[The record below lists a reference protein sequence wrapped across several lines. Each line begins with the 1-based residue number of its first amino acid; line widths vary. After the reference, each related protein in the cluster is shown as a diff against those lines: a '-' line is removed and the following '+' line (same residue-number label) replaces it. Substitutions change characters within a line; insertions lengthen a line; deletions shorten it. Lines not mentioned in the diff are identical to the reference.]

1 MCLDTKNLTLLHMN
15 NKGADQP
22 VYAHSLISTF
32 VIHFLES
39 RTPLVTCKFLI
50 FYIVSAAEVAGLN
63 LSWLQTL
70 KTGFLVSRP
79 ILVYMHSQLDVI
91 FNLNHHLKLSG

>member
-1 MCLDTKNLTLLHMN
+1 MCLRTKNLTLVHMN
-15 NKGADQP
+15 NKVAYPPDHL
-22 VYAHSLISTF
+22 HSLIRTF

-39 RTPLVTCKFLI
+39 RTPLATHKFLI
-50 FYIVSAAEVAGLN
+50 LYIVSVAEVAGLN

-79 ILVYMHSQLDVI
+79 ILVYMHS
-91 FNLNHHLKLSG
+91 